1 MPKEKRLSK
10 KEREFIKNY
19 LATGNGTRSVLASY
33 DTTNEKTASVIAVE
47 NLGKPKIRNAILEAL
62 SDDLIKEKH
71 LALLNKQEVIVRNNV
86 TTGQLEVIPTGQIDV
101 QAVKA
106 GLDMAFKVRGD
117 YAPIKTANI
126 NINYEQRQKA
136 KSDIEDY
143 LNYI

>member
-47 NLGKPKIRNAILEAL
+47 NLGKPKIRNATLEAL

-126 NINYEQRQKA
+126 NLNYEQRQKA